1 MYTSDRYCNPNS
13 AVYLNKG
20 YLQAPPGNYFDTVMW
35 SPYYILHLLFGN
47 LLKILGVYFGG
58 DYTIN
63 VWIWIK
69 SWREFQ
75 RILDFSNGPTNNN
88 IQTISLRF
96 NVGSVIASIGADS
109 TIVTAENLV
118 KLNQWYML
126 TTVLRGST
134 GYIYL
139 NGLQIATG
147 QLNHPRITTR
157 QNNFFGKSL
166 NAISSNLDAILDDI
180 EIHDVALSASDID
193 SKYQSAISK
202 GTKNL

>member
-1 MYTSDRYCNPNS
+1 
-13 AVYLNKG
+13 
-20 YLQAPPGNYFDTVMW
+20 
-35 SPYYILHLLFGN
+35 
-47 LLKILGVYFGG
+47 
-58 DYTIN
+58 
-63 VWIWIK
+63 
-69 SWREFQ
+69 
-75 RILDFSNGPTNNN
+75 
-88 IQTISLRF
+88 
-96 NVGSVIASIGADS
+96 
-109 TIVTAENLV
+109 
-118 KLNQWYML
+118 ML